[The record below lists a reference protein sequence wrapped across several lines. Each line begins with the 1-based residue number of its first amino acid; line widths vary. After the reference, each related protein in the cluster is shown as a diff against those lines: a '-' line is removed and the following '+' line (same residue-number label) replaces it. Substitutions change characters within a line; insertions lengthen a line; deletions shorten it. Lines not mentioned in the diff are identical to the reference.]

1 VSVTRTPGQHHLNVS
16 ISALGKKKEQ
26 IFVVLMDIVQ
36 LVPLTL
42 AKFKFTQLFK
52 LTNVT
57 MSMEQRVLH
66 ILAVAD
72 LMEACFCHLIK
83 KI

>member
-1 VSVTRTPGQHHLNVS
+1 MCLFLHW
-16 ISALGKKKEQ
+16 GKKKEQ

-42 AKFKFTQLFK
+42 PKFKFTQLFK

-57 MSMEQRVLH
+57 ISMEQRLLH
-66 ILAVAD
+66 ILPVAYF
-72 LMEACFCHLIK
+72 ACSERILWKLVSAI
-83 KI
+83 